1 MDKIYQK
8 IQQKTKDW
16 NVDAIVEAVVKDDPE
31 MQFHADDLRDTLQ
44 QLKTGDYR
52 NWRATQVPVSPIV
65 ETRNR
70 ANLSQPKFA
79 EKLGISVNTLRSWE
93 QGLRKPS
100 GAAKT
105 LLDLLYRRPELLN
118 EIRV

>member
-8 IQQKTKDW
+8 IQQKTQNW
-16 NVDAIVEAVVKDDPE
+16 NVDAIVEAVIKDDPE
-31 MQFHADDLRDTLQ
+31 MHIYADDLRDTLEQ
-44 QLKTGDYR
+44 VKRGHYA
-52 NWRATQVPVSPIV
+52 NWRTTQVPVSPIA
-65 ETRNR
+65 EMRNR

-105 LLDLLYRRPELLN
+105 LLDLLYRRPDLLN
-118 EIRV
+118 EICT